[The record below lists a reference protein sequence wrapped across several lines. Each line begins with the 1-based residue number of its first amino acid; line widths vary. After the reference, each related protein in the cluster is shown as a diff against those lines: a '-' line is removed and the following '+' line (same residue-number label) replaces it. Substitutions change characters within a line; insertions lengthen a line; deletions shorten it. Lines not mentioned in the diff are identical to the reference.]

1 MTRHVLSLA
10 SGGAADVP
18 GATGTREVSP
28 TIISRGIFDARAL
41 RMAYAQGCA
50 GMRTCE
56 GAWGCARRGNAAHAR
71 RAHGRTRRG
80 QQTRTRTCFRR
91 DGFCSHLSESPAVTE
106 LLDSCHRTTRAKAM
120 RIIEPAV
127 REIMFPLSYLCW
139 RMRVLMHWCA
149 FACRHVLRGA
159 RAEERSAHE
168 GNAAETE
175 GSDGYTPI
183 VSVNRIA
190 VPNRRLVTSAVTTVG
205 GVLAA
210 CCGDGKPLR
219 ALSGP

>member
-91 DGFCSHLSESPAVTE
+91 DGFCSHPSESPRRSSWTAAIARHARKRCA
-106 LLDSCHRTTRAKAM
+106 LLNLPSGRSCFPKLPAGACVCSCTGALLPVGTSSAAL
-120 RIIEPAV
+120 EPRSAV
-127 REIMFPLSYLCW
+127 RTKETLLKQKVQVGTHRLS
-139 RMRVLMHWCA
+139 
-149 FACRHVLRGA
+149 
-159 RAEERSAHE
+159 
-168 GNAAETE
+168 
-175 GSDGYTPI
+175 P
-183 VSVNRIA
+183 
-190 VPNRRLVTSAVTTVG
+190 
-205 GVLAA
+205 
-210 CCGDGKPLR
+210 
-219 ALSGP
+219 